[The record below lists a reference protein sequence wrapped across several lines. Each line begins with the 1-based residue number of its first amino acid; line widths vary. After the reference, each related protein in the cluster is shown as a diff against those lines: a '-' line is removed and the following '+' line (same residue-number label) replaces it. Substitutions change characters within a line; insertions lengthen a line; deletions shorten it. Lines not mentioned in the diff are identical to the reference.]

1 MKKLKTWQIVFLV
14 IFYPI
19 GIIYLIVWLCNQG
32 KKTNS
37 SSAKR
42 NIASPHNHQ
51 KYPSLYTKDF
61 DEVIEYRSAYM
72 RQTLSVVRKGNQ
84 YILILPFA
92 QMCLDNDIAT
102 AHDLDTDIVEASFF
116 KGCCS
121 ECAKRRGRW
130 FSLTGKNKNYPVID
144 LNYDCSC
151 TGLSFD
157 PVIEGISEPSYKKY
171 FKRPMV
177 DDRTAEE
184 LQTYNKTIADF
195 KKDFIRC
202 AAPEAEDFDFRIKT
216 CTLIR

>member
-1 MKKLKTWQIVFLV
+1 MFEHLFGNKKATSNNHLS
-14 IFYPI
+14 YPA
-19 GIIYLIVWLCNQG
+19 L
-32 KKTNS
+32 
-37 SSAKR
+37 R
-42 NIASPHNHQ
+42 AS
-51 KYPSLYTKDF
+51 DF
-61 DEVIEYRSAYM
+61 DEVIEYRSRYA
-72 RQTLSVVRKGNQ
+72 RRKLSVVRRGNH
-84 YILILPFA
+84 YILVLPIA
-92 QMCLDNDIAT
+92 TMCLGKEVET
-102 AHDLDTDIVEASFF
+102 ARSMGTDIVEASFF
-116 KGCCS
+116 RGCCS

-130 FSLTGKNKNYPVID
+130 FSLTGRNKNYPVID

-195 KKDFIRC
+195 KKDFIHC
-202 AAPEAEDFDFRIKT
+202 VNPEDEDFDFRIKT